1 MTCDWVGRRGR
12 WSGWERRR
20 ECRIYLSTV
29 SYDTYIPYIYVHTVL
44 MYVYIQYLCVHTVL
58 MYVYGCAP
66 TYVRMHVIVALRA
79 NWCVGVTRAVVI
91 ILKPY
96 RTM

>member
-1 MTCDWVGRRGR
+1 MTCDWVSRRGR
-12 WSGWERRR
+12 WSGWEWRR

-29 SYDTYIPYIYVHTVL
+29 SYDTYIQYIY
-44 MYVYIQYLCVHTVL
+44 VHTVL

-79 NWCVGVTRAVVI
+79 NWCVGVTRAVLI

>member
-1 MTCDWVGRRGR
+1 MDGRGEESVG
-12 WSGWERRR
+12 SIFPQ
-20 ECRIYLSTV
+20 CHMIHTYST
-29 SYDTYIPYIYVHTVL
+29 Y
-44 MYVYIQYLCVHTVL
+44 MYIQYLCMCTYSTYVCVHTVL